1 MPDKILEEFGGREIL
16 ELMVGAKEFRS
27 TNDSYVQFVTGSFR
41 VEVCRVRNQL
51 AETNGYSL
59 TIWRLPSYERI
70 CRHDYITPCLGLV
83 SRLFEFHTG
92 CSLTF
97 G

>member
-1 MPDKILEEFGGREIL
+1 MAEDILEELGGKDIL
-16 ELMVGAKEFRS
+16 VMMVGAREFRS
-27 TNDSYVQFVTGSFR
+27 TNDNHVQFVTDTFR
-41 VEVCRVRNQL
+41 VEVSRVRNRL
-51 AETNGYSL
+51 TDTSGYSL
-59 TIWRLPSYERI
+59 TIWKLPLYERI
-70 CRHDYITPCLGLV
+70 CRHDYITPRIGLV